1 MNQKVK
7 VLALRVLGVMTAL
20 ALAGPTTLQAQEKD
34 AGRKPQTAEVVL
46 VRGPVSPSQL
56 LSDKLG
62 GSKATGE
69 AKEYKPDSLAELVG
83 ERATAIREYRVL
95 SAASRSYGTTQVEV
109 FQAENVFAAF
119 GLFTYN
125 CGLIGATADRAV
137 GSGSGSSPG
146 QLTFWKDRYV
156 ARLSDSGK
164 RPGVTSQLA
173 TLASLV
179 ATAIENS
186 DADVMRPNLL
196 ESLPGDPGARKNERY
211 FLGPESLSTFV
222 RGGREMFDFAGRAEA
237 VLADYA
243 QDAAPALSA
252 AVGYAAT
259 KPRTPM
265 KLLILECHT
274 PQFATDAMTRATA
287 YIESL
292 PVDQKQQTI
301 LKREGNYIVEATG
314 FNSRESARQLV
325 DSVKYPYTVKWLRNP
340 LWPTNDP
347 WRAQKAAQVLVSTF
361 ALLGI
366 MILAVLVVG
375 GAVGSLVF
383 LKRRKQQM
391 EVFSDAGGMLR
402 LELDPFEKAILGL
415 PSARSGEE

>member
-7 VLALRVLGVMTAL
+7 DFALRVLGGMTAL
-20 ALAGPTTLQAQEKD
+20 SLTGSASLNAQEKD

-46 VRGPVSPSQL
+46 VRGPLSPAQL
-56 LSDKLG
+56 LPDKLG
-62 GSKATGE
+62 SSKATSE
-69 AKEYKPDSLAELVG
+69 AREYKPDSLTELVG
-83 ERATAIREYRVL
+83 ERAAAVREYRVL
-95 SAASRSYGTTQVEV
+95 SAASRSYGTTQVEI
-109 FQAENVFAAF
+109 FQAENALAAF
-119 GLFTYN
+119 GLFTFN
-125 CGLIGATADRAV
+125 CGLIGATADKAV
-137 GSGSGSSPG
+137 GSGSGSSQG

-164 RPGVTSQLA
+164 RPGVASQLA
-173 TLASLV
+173 SLASMV

-186 DADVMRPNLL
+186 DADAMRPNLL
-196 ESLPGDPGARKNERY
+196 ESLPGEPGARKNERY
-211 FLGPESLSTFV
+211 FLGPESLGTFV

-237 VLADYA
+237 VVAEYA
-243 QDAAPALSA
+243 QDNSQAQLALSA
-252 AVGYAAT
+252 AITRA
-259 KPRTPM
+259 PM

-274 PQFATDAMTRATA
+274 PQFATDAMARATA

-292 PVDQKQQTI
+292 PEGQKQQTI

-314 FNSRESARQLV
+314 FDKRDSAQQLV

-375 GAVGSLVF
+375 GAVGSMVF
-383 LKRRKQQM
+383 LRRRKQQL

-415 PSARSGEE
+415 PSASSGEE

>member
-1 MNQKVK
+1 MKHDLNIRTAAVA
-7 VLALRVLGVMTAL
+7 VAAL
-20 ALAGPTTLQAQEKD
+20 
-34 AGRKPQTAEVVL
+34 
-46 VRGPVSPSQL
+46 
-56 LSDKLG
+56 
-62 GSKATGE
+62 
-69 AKEYKPDSLAELVG
+69 
-83 ERATAIREYRVL
+83 
-95 SAASRSYGTTQVEV
+95 
-109 FQAENVFAAF
+109 AAF
-119 GLFTYN
+119 GLFTFN
-125 CGLIGATADRAV
+125 CGLIGATADKAV
-137 GSGSGSSPG
+137 GSGSGSSHG

-164 RPGVTSQLA
+164 RPGAASQLA
-173 TLASLV
+173 SLASLV

-186 DADVMRPNLL
+186 DADAMRPNLL
-196 ESLPGDPGARKNERY
+196 ESLPGEPGARKNERY

-237 VLADYA
+237 VLAEYA
-243 QDAAPALSA
+243 QESSQAQAAVSA
-252 AVGYAAT
+252 ALTRA
-259 KPRTPM
+259 PM
-265 KLLILECHT
+265 KVLILECHT
-274 PQFATDAMTRATA
+274 PQFATDAMARATA

-292 PVDQKQQTI
+292 PEGQKQQTI

-314 FNSRESARQLV
+314 FDNRESAQQLV

-375 GAVGSLVF
+375 GAVGSMVF
-383 LKRRKQQM
+383 LKRRKQQL

-415 PSARSGEE
+415 PSARSGEESRETERRDLDRLATL